1 MTAKILLL
9 LAIFLPTSA
18 WAQSAELVNQAK
30 KEGGEVILYTTMT
43 VGRLRAFQQ
52 SL

>member
-9 LAIFLPTSA
+9 LAVFLPTSA
-18 WAQSAELVNQAK
+18 WAQSAELLNQAK
-30 KEGGEVILYTTMT
+30 KEGGEVILDDDRW
-43 VGRLRAFQQ
+43 GLRAFQQ